1 MKEIRCDYCKVI
13 LKDNSQRYKAIVEK
27 LGNERRDHMRKIVWE
42 IMDFVML
49 SVFQILL

>member
-1 MKEIRCDYCKVI
+1 MKEIKCDHCNVI